1 MPGQRWRRQARA
13 PRSRSVLAT
22 DSDIGARICG
32 LTRSLS
38 FPWRTSLLDR
48 WPRSTGIAGD
58 RSRRQE
64 ILGAHIVAYG
74 PHAAIRPLIE
84 FFHFVPR
91 EGPRAQAAEDGDL
104 AARLVDAA
112 ITVETLGQCQRG
124 ARGIAP
130 GDELGFRLGRKTV
143 ELGLAVGRRE
153 LHHLEAIDAVG
164 DIRKERGVGRSDDDV
179 ARVGQLAIGIEFRD
193 QLRQLRSLA

>member
-13 PRSRSVLAT
+13 PTSRSVLAT

-32 LTRSLS
+32 LSRSLS
-38 FPWRTSLLDR
+38 FPWRTSLLVR
-48 WPRSTGIAGD
+48 RPRSTRIAGD

-64 ILGAHIVAYG
+64 ILGPHIVAYG
-74 PHAAIRPLIE
+74 PHAAIGPLIE

-91 EGPRAQAAEDGDL
+91 ERRGAKATEDGDL
-104 AARLVDAA
+104 ASRLVDAA

-130 GDELGFRLGRKTV
+130 GDELRSRLGRKTV
-143 ELGLAVGRRE
+143 ELGLAVRRSE

-164 DIRKERGVGRSDDDV
+164 DIRKERGVGRSDDYI
-179 ARVGQLAIGIEFRD
+179 ACVG
-193 QLRQLRSLA
+193 